1 MSLIEYRSQGIRL
14 ESSIATYQ
22 QDQKIWFDAAAQS
35 FSDIISKLEVSPPA
49 ANQPCSPSLPSL
61 DASQSGQLGRNNG
74 PGDHV
79 PSQVTQGMWAAIQ
92 HLHGPSN
99 TCGFHC
105 PCKCHVGKKCGQFR
119 IAPFDNIFGSISM
132 IFFGWALMGPRCDT
146 ISCHKKRFK
155 LFQVTFSVPL
165 KAWKISVVASC
176 SFLDGKPTIGVSLGP
191 TTNVTNEHDNL
202 GIFNVVRGKKLP
214 ELKQILERRPGA
226 VLDVS
231 HRQGFSALHY
241 AFQSASVEM
250 IKVLLA
256 AGADPFYE
264 DFRGAPAIYEG
275 FLRMLQSSQYEREL
289 RDCLPISVF
298 LEDYNFSHLHHV
310 VLGAR
315 PLGLQAELNSG
326 VHSADINSQDDMK
339 LTPLHWA
346 ALKSD
351 AVAVAMLLS
360 AGANV
365 DVRDTEG
372 STALAFACLVG
383 SEACVEKLIAFGADV
398 NAGDKYGYRPIH
410 SAARGNATGALLSML
425 LSNGA
430 DFDDAR
436 NIFGRSPL
444 IRAASSNS
452 NLSCQYLLENGADVG
467 HPDQEGNPPLFE
479 AATKNA
485 HNTLELLLA
494 WNTRYIHVK
503 KNGQTL
509 LHTVAVGG
517 DKRTFD
523 ILAAAKLQGLDGNAQ
538 DNTSM
543 TARQLFT
550 TRSGVSNDTAAA
562 FGNLLAS
569 LTEVRDSSGGNAG
582 DENDNDEEEPEFFDA
597 LQYVA

>member
-14 ESSIATYQ
+14 ESYIATYQ

-35 FSDIISKLEVSPPA
+35 FSDIISKLEEPPPA
-49 ANQPCSPSLPSL
+49 PNQTCPPSLPRL
-61 DASQSGQLGRNNG
+61 DASRLGQLDRHYGR
-74 PGDHV
+74 GDHV

-119 IAPFDNIFGSISM
+119 IAPADSIFGSISM
-132 IFFGWALMGPRCDT
+132 IFFGWTLMGPRCDT
-146 ISCHKKRFK
+146 NSCHKKRFK
-155 LFQVTFSVPL
+155 LFQVTLSVPL

-191 TTNVTNEHDNL
+191 TTNVTNEHDKV
-202 GIFNVVRGKKLP
+202 GIFNVVRGKNLP
-214 ELKQILERRPGA
+214 ELKQILQGRPGA

-241 AFQSASVEM
+241 AFQSASVET
-250 IKVLLA
+250 IRVLLA

-298 LEDYNFSHLHHV
+298 FDDYNFSHLHRI

-315 PLGLQAELNSG
+315 PLGLQAELSSG

-351 AVAVAMLLS
+351 AAAVAMLLS
-360 AGANV
+360 AGADV

-372 STALAFACLVG
+372 STALTNACLVG
-383 SEACVEKLIAFGADV
+383 SEACVEQLIAFGADV
-398 NAGDKYGYRPIH
+398 NAGDKYDYRPIH
-410 SAARGNATGALLSML
+410 CAVKGNATGALLSML

-430 DFDDAR
+430 DIDDAR
-436 NIFGRSPL
+436 NVFGRSPL
-444 IRAASSNS
+444 VRAASSNS
-452 NLSCQYLLENGADVG
+452 KLSCQYLLENGADG
-467 HPDQEGNPPLFE
+467 DLPDQEGNPPLFG

-494 WNTRYIHVK
+494 WNARYLHVK
-503 KNGQTL
+503 NNGQTF
-509 LHTVAVGG
+509 LHTAAVGG
-517 DKRTFD
+517 DERTFD
-523 ILAAAKLQGLDGNAQ
+523 ILKDLMRMLG
-538 DNTSM
+538 
-543 TARQLFT
+543 TA
-550 TRSGVSNDTAAA
+550 
-562 FGNLLAS
+562 
-569 LTEVRDSSGGNAG
+569 
-582 DENDNDEEEPEFFDA
+582 PP
-597 LQYVA
+597 